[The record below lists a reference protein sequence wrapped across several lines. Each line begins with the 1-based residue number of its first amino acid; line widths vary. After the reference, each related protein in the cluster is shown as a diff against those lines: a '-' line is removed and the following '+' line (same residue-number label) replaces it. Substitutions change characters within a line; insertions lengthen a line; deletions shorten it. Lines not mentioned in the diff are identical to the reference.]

1 MAVGRITGPLLKANL
16 LRDGVDLAFETDL
29 LYLDVTNGKVG
40 IKRQPDPLYDLDVD
54 GTTRS
59 TNLNVTDEADI
70 ASFTISGNT
79 ISSTNSTINIEAS
92 GTNPVVYQGKIV
104 TGDLQLST
112 NVIEVTVA
120 DEDLQI
126 NTAGTGKVVVGTV
139 AHNTEVLVNGN
150 LHATGNITADGD
162 IQIGD
167 VTGQDNVVFNADIN
181 SDIIP
186 NTNNSFDLGSDPTTG
201 GQAWKNVYADNIVTN
216 TLELQDL
223 TVNGDFE
230 VTNTSTFNGD
240 VTLGS
245 DNTDTVTFNGKVNS
259 NIIPTADAFYDIGA
273 TGSRWANAYL
283 NRIEIDGVVIDNN
296 TIETTLNNDDLTLS
310 ANGIGKIAIP
320 DNDVLIDQDL
330 TVNGTTNLTDTDIT
344 GTLTQTGLVT
354 VVGDIDQTGDFTT
367 SGTATITG
375 NITATGTL
383 EVGDISVSGNTVEVT
398 TADTDLNLVPNGTGD
413 VVFEDIRVHNNTFQS
428 TQTDENIVIQPNGTG
443 NVVIDND
450 QSLQIPVGTD
460 AQRPTAPTN
469 GMVRYNTDRSQ
480 YEGYNATYSKW
491 LPLSGVQDYDGNTKI
506 TAESAPG
513 ANENVLSFYADGNLT
528 ATIDNDKLF
537 AEKIETTGITIENNN
552 ITAINIDADINIST
566 TGSGGVKIGNLKI
579 NSNSITNVVPNAVT
593 EFTETGTGYVKIAG
607 ANGVVI
613 PSGTNFEQ
621 PASPQAGMIRY
632 NTYYQY
638 VEVYDASLGWINS
651 AGTSAGISLLQA
663 TDLGIVSA
671 LLFG

>member
-40 IKRQPDPLYDLDVD
+40 IKRQPDPLYDLDVN

-59 TNLNVTDEADI
+59 TNLNVTNEADL
-70 ASFTISGNT
+70 ASINISGNT
-79 ISSTNSTINIEAS
+79 ISSSESTISIEPS

-112 NVIEVTVA
+112 NVIEVTA
-120 DEDLQI
+120 TGEDLQI
-126 NTAGTGKVVVGTV
+126 NTVGTGQVIVGTV
-139 AHNTEVLVNGN
+139 ADNTDVLVNGN

-162 IQIGD
+162 ITIGD
-167 VTGQDNVVFNADIN
+167 ANTDNVVFNADIN

-186 NTNNSFDLGSDPTTG
+186 NSNNTFNLGSDPSTG
-201 GQAWKNVYADNIVTN
+201 GKAWRNVFADNIVTN
-216 TLELQDL
+216 TLQLQDL
-223 TVNGDFE
+223 TVDRNFE
-230 VTNTSTFNGD
+230 VSGTATLNGD
-240 VTLGS
+240 VAIGS
-245 DNTDTVTFNGKVNS
+245 NNADNVTFNGRVNS
-259 NIIPTADAFYDIGA
+259 NILPTADSFYDLGA
-273 TGSRWANAYL
+273 PGARWANTYL
-283 NRIEIDGVVIDNN
+283 DRIEIDGVVIDNN
-296 TIETTLNNDDLTLS
+296 TIETTLNDDDLTLS
-310 ANGIGKIAIP
+310 ANGTGKISIP
-320 DNDVLIDQDL
+320 NNDVLIDQDL
-330 TVNGTTNLTDTDIT
+330 TVDGTTNLADTNIT
-344 GTLTQTGLVT
+344 GTLTQTGVVT

-367 SGTATITG
+367 SGTATVTG

-383 EVGDISVSGNTVEVT
+383 EVGDILVSGNTVEVT
-398 TADTDLNLVPNGTGD
+398 TADTDLNLIPNGTGA
-413 VVFEDIRVHNNTFQS
+413 VVFENIRVQNNVFES
-428 TQTDENIVIQPNGTG
+428 TQANQDIVLQPTETG
-443 NVVIDND
+443 SVIIDSD

-460 AQRPTAPTN
+460 AERPATPAN

-491 LPLSGVQDYDGNTKI
+491 LPLSGVQDFDGNTKI

-513 ANENVLSFYADGNLT
+513 ANENVISFYAAGNLT
-528 ATIDNDKLF
+528 ATIDSDKLF

-552 ITAINIDADINIST
+552 ITAINVDADINIST
-566 TGSGGVKIGNLKI
+566 TGTGGVKVGNLKI
-579 NSNSITNVVPNAVT
+579 NSNSITNVVTDAVT
-593 EFTETGTGYVKIAG
+593 EFTQSGTGYIKIAG

-613 PSGTNFEQ
+613 PSGTNSDL
-621 PASPQAGMIRY
+621 PAVPQAGMIRY
-632 NTYYQY
+632 NTFYQY

-651 AGTSAGISLLQA
+651 AGTSSGISLGQA

>member
-40 IKRQPDPLYDLDVD
+40 IKRQPDPLYDLDVN
-54 GTTRS
+54 GTSRS
-59 TNLNVTDEADI
+59 TNLNVTNQADI
-70 ASFTISGNT
+70 ASFTISSNT

-104 TGDLQLST
+104 TGDLQLSA

-126 NTAGTGKVVVGTV
+126 NTVGTGKVVVGTI
-139 AHNTEVLVNGN
+139 AHNTDVLINGN

-162 IQIGD
+162 ITIGD
-167 VTGQDNVVFNADIN
+167 ANTDNVVFNADIN

-186 NTNNSFDLGSDPTTG
+186 NANNTFNLGSDPATG
-201 GQAWKNVYADNIVTN
+201 GKAWKNIYVDNIVTN
-216 TLELQDL
+216 TLVLQDL
-223 TVNGDFE
+223 TVNDNFE
-230 VTNTSTFNGD
+230 VAGLSTFNGN
-240 VTLGS
+240 VILGS
-245 DNTDTVTFNGKVNS
+245 NTADTVTFNGKVNS
-259 NIIPTADAFYDIGA
+259 NIVPTADAFYDIGA

-296 TIETTLNNDDLTLS
+296 TIGTTLNNDDLTLS
-310 ANGIGKIAIP
+310 AHGTGKVSIP
-320 DNDVLIDQDL
+320 SNDVLIDQDL
-330 TVNGTTNLTDTDIT
+330 TVNGTTNLTDANIT
-344 GTLTQTGLVT
+344 GTLNQTGVVT

-383 EVGDISVSGNTVEVT
+383 AVGDISVAGHTIEVT
-398 TADTDLNLVPNGTGD
+398 TLDTDLNLIPNGTGD
-413 VVFEDIRVHNNTFQS
+413 VVFEDIRVHNNNFES
-428 TQTDENIVIQPNGTG
+428 TQPNQDIVIQPNGTG
-443 NVVIDND
+443 NVVIDNN

-460 AQRPTAPTN
+460 AERPASPTN

-528 ATIDNDKLF
+528 ATIDSTKLF
-537 AEKIETTGITIENNN
+537 AEKIETTGITINNNN

-566 TGSGGVKIGNLKI
+566 SGTGGVKIGNLKI
-579 NSNSITNVVPNAVT
+579 NSNSITNVVADAVT
-593 EFTETGTGYVKIAG
+593 EFRESGTGYVKIAG
-607 ANGVVI
+607 TNGVVI
-613 PSGTNFEQ
+613 PSGTNFQQ
-621 PASPQAGMIRY
+621 PAAPQAGMIRY

-651 AGTSAGISLLQA
+651 GGPSSGISILQA

>member
-40 IKRQPDPLYDLDVD
+40 IKRQPDPLYDLDVN

-59 TNLNVTDEADI
+59 TTLDVTNEADI

-79 ISSTNSTINIEAS
+79 ISSTNSTISIEAS

-112 NVIEVTVA
+112 NIIEVTA
-120 DEDLQI
+120 SNEDLQI
-126 NTAGTGKVVVGTV
+126 NTVGAGKVVVGTV
-139 AHNTEVLVNGN
+139 AHNTDVLVNGN

-167 VTGQDNVVFNADIN
+167 ANTDNVVFNADIN

-186 NTNNSFDLGSDPTTG
+186 NTNNSFNLGSNPATG
-201 GQAWKNVYADNIVTN
+201 GQAWKNVYANNIVTN

-223 TVNGDFE
+223 TVNGNFE
-230 VTNTSTFNGD
+230 VAGTATLNGD
-240 VTLGS
+240 ITLGNA
-245 DNTDTVTFNGKVNS
+245 NTDLVTFNGEVNS
-259 NIIPTADAFYDIGA
+259 NIVPTTTAFYDLGA

-283 NRIEIDGVVIDNN
+283 NRIEIDGIVVDTN
-296 TIETTLNNDDLTLS
+296 TIQTTLNNDDLTLS
-310 ANGIGKIAIP
+310 ASGSGKIAVP
-320 DNDVLIDQDL
+320 SNNVLIDENL
-330 TVNGTTNLTDTDIT
+330 TVNGTTNLAGTNIA
-344 GTLTQTGLVT
+344 GTLNQTGVVT
-354 VVGDIDQTGDFTT
+354 VVGDINQTGDFTT
-367 SGTATITG
+367 SGTTTVTG
-375 NITATGTL
+375 NVTATGTL
-383 EVGDISVSGNTVEVT
+383 NVGDISVHGNTVEVT
-398 TADTDLNLVPNGTGD
+398 TTDTDLNLTANGLGD
-413 VVFEDIRVHNNTFQS
+413 LVFEDIRVHDATFSS
-428 TQTDENIVIQPNGTG
+428 TQTNENIVLQPNGTG
-443 NVVIDND
+443 NVIIDND

-460 AQRPTAPTN
+460 SQRPASPTN
-469 GMVRYNTDRSQ
+469 GMVRYNTDRSH

-491 LPLSGVQDYDGNTKI
+491 LPLSGVQDYAGNTYI
-506 TAESAPG
+506 TAEDTPG
-513 ANENVLSFYADGNLT
+513 AGGNTIKFYADNVNNT
-528 ATIDNDKLF
+528 YIDSDKLYTDKF
-537 AEKIETTGITIENNN
+537 ETSGITIENNN
-552 ITAINIDADINIST
+552 ITAINVDTDINIT
-566 TGSGGVKIGNLKI
+566 TSGTGGVVIGNLKI
-579 NSNSITNVVPNAVT
+579 NSDSITNIVPNAIT

-607 ANGVVI
+607 TNGVVI
-613 PSGTNFEQ
+613 PSGTNFDL

>member
-40 IKRQPDPLYDLDVD
+40 IKRQPDPLYDLDVN

-59 TNLNVTDEADI
+59 TNLNVTNEADI
-70 ASFTISGNT
+70 ASFTISSNT

-112 NVIEVTVA
+112 NVIEVTA
-120 DEDLQI
+120 IDEDLQI
-126 NTAGTGKVVVGTV
+126 NTLGTGKVVVGTI
-139 AHNTEVLVNGN
+139 AHNTDVLVNGN

-162 IQIGD
+162 ITIGD
-167 VTGQDNVVFNADIN
+167 ANTDNVVFNADIN

-186 NTNNSFDLGSDPTTG
+186 NTNNEFNLGSNPATG
-201 GQAWKNVYADNIVTN
+201 GKAWKNVYADNIVAN
-216 TLELQDL
+216 TLQLQDL
-223 TVNGDFE
+223 TVDQNFE
-230 VTNTSTFNGD
+230 VSGTATLNGD
-240 VTLGS
+240 VTLGDTS
-245 DNTDTVTFNGKVNS
+245 ADNVTFNGKVNS
-259 NIIPTADAFYDIGA
+259 NIVPTTNAFYDLGA

-296 TIETTLNNDDLTLS
+296 TIETTSNNDDLTL
-310 ANGIGKIAIP
+310 AAHGTGKVSIP
-320 DNDVLIDQDL
+320 SNDVLIDQDL
-330 TVNGTTNLTDTDIT
+330 TVNGTTNLTDVNIT
-344 GTLTQTGLVT
+344 GTLNQTGVVT

-383 EVGDISVSGNTVEVT
+383 EVGDIAVSGNTVEVT
-398 TADTDLNLVPNGTGD
+398 TLDTDLNLVPNGTGD

-428 TQTDENIVIQPNGTG
+428 TQTNQNIVIQPNGTG
-443 NVVIDND
+443 NVVIDNN

-460 AQRPTAPTN
+460 AERPVSPTN

-491 LPLSGVQDYDGNTKI
+491 LPLSGVQDYDGNTYI

-513 ANENVLSFYADGNLT
+513 ANENVISFYADGNLT
-528 ATIDNDKLF
+528 ATIDNTKLF

-566 TGSGGVKIGNLKI
+566 SGSGGVKIGNLKI

-593 EFTETGTGYVKIAG
+593 EFTENGTGYVKIAG

-613 PSGTNFEQ
+613 PSGTNADL

-632 NTYYQY
+632 NIYYQY

>member
-40 IKRQPDPLYDLDVD
+40 IKRQPDPLYDLDVN

-59 TNLNVTDEADI
+59 TNLTVTNEADI
-70 ASFTISGNT
+70 ASFTISSNT

-92 GTNPVVYQGKIV
+92 GTNPVVYQGKLV

-112 NVIEVTVA
+112 NVIEVTA
-120 DEDLQI
+120 IDEDLQI
-126 NTAGTGKVVVGTV
+126 NTAGSGKVVVGTV
-139 AHNTEVLVNGN
+139 AHNTDVVVNGS

-167 VTGQDNVVFNADIN
+167 ANTDNVVFNADIN

-186 NTNNSFDLGSDPTTG
+186 NINNNFNLGSDPVTG
-201 GQAWKNVYADNIVTN
+201 GKAWKNVYADTIVTT
-216 TLELQDL
+216 TLDLQDL
-223 TVNGDFE
+223 TVHGNFE
-230 VTNTSTFNGD
+230 VTNASTFNGD
-240 VTLGS
+240 VTLG
-245 DNTDTVTFNGKVNS
+245 TDTTNTINFNGAVNS
-259 NIIPTADAFYDIGA
+259 NILPTADAFYDIGA

-283 NRIEIDGVVIDNN
+283 NRIEIDGIVIDNN
-296 TIETTLNNDDLTLS
+296 TITTLLNNDLTLS
-310 ANGIGKIAIP
+310 ASGTGKISVP
-320 DNDVLIDQDL
+320 SNDVLIDQNL
-330 TVNGTTNLTDTDIT
+330 TVNGTTNLTDVNVT
-344 GTLTQTGLVT
+344 GTLNQTGVVT
-354 VVGDIDQTGDFTT
+354 VVGNIDQTGDFTT

-383 EVGDISVSGNTVEVT
+383 EVGDIAVSGNTVEVT

-413 VVFEDIRVHNNTFQS
+413 VVFEDIRVHNNTFES
-428 TQTDENIVIQPNGTG
+428 TQTDQDIVIQPNGTG

-460 AQRPTAPTN
+460 AERPASPTN

-513 ANENVLSFYADGNLT
+513 ANDNVISFYADGNLT
-528 ATIDNDKLF
+528 ATIDSTKLF

-566 TGSGGVKIGNLKI
+566 TGTGGVKIGNLKI
-579 NSNSITNVVPNAVT
+579 NSNSITNVVPDAVT
-593 EFTETGTGYVKIAG
+593 EFTESGTGYVKIAG

-613 PSGTNFEQ
+613 PSGTTGEQ
-621 PASPQAGMIRY
+621 PVVPQAGMIRY

>member
-40 IKRQPDPLYDLDVD
+40 IKRQPDPLYDLDVN

-59 TNLNVTDEADI
+59 TNLTVTNEADI
-70 ASFTISGNT
+70 ASFNISGNT
-79 ISSTNSTINIEAS
+79 ISSTESTINIEAS

-104 TGDLQLST
+104 TGDLQLSS
-112 NVIEVTVA
+112 NMIEVTVP

-126 NTAGTGKVVVGTV
+126 NTAGSGKVVVGTV
-139 AHNTEVLVNGN
+139 AHNTDVLVNGN

-167 VTGQDNVVFNADIN
+167 ANTDNVVFNADIN

-186 NTNNSFDLGSDPTTG
+186 NVNNNFNLGSDPATG
-201 GQAWKNVYADNIVTN
+201 GKAWKNVYADTIVTT
-216 TLELQDL
+216 TLDLQDL
-223 TVNGDFE
+223 TVHGDFE
-230 VTNTSTFNGD
+230 VTNSSTFNGD
-240 VTLGS
+240 ITLGT
-245 DNTDTVTFNGKVNS
+245 DNTNTVNFNGKVNS
-259 NIIPTADAFYDIGA
+259 NILPAADAFYDIGA
-273 TGSRWANAYL
+273 SGSRWANAYL
-283 NRIEIDGVVIDNN
+283 NRIEIDSVVIDNN
-296 TIETTLNNDDLTLS
+296 TIETMQNNDDLTLS
-310 ANGIGKIAIP
+310 AHGTGKISIP
-320 DNDVLIDQDL
+320 TNDVLIDQDL
-330 TVNGTTNLTDTDIT
+330 TVNGTTSLTDTNIT
-344 GTLTQTGLVT
+344 GTLDQTGLVT
-354 VVGDIDQTGDFTT
+354 VVGDINQTGDFTT
-367 SGTATITG
+367 SGTATVTG
-375 NITATGTL
+375 DITATGTL
-383 EVGDISVSGNTVEVT
+383 AVGDISVSGNTIEVT
-398 TADTDLNLVPNGTGD
+398 VQNNDLNLVPNGTGS
-413 VVFEDIRVHNNTFQS
+413 VVFENIRVNGNTFES
-428 TQTDENIVIQPNGTG
+428 TQTNQDIVLQPSGTG
-443 NVVIDND
+443 NVIIDND

-460 AQRPTAPTN
+460 AERPASPTN
-469 GMVRYNTDRSQ
+469 GMVRYNTDRSY
-480 YEGYNATYSKW
+480 YEGYNAAYSKW

-506 TAESAPG
+506 TAESTPG
-513 ANENVLSFYADGNLT
+513 ANENVLSFYADNNLT
-528 ATIDNDKLF
+528 ATIDSDKLF

-552 ITAINIDADINIST
+552 ITAINIDADINIRT

-593 EFTETGTGYVKIAG
+593 EFTESGTGYVKIAG

-613 PSGTNFEQ
+613 PSGTTLEY
-621 PASPQAGMIRY
+621 PAAPQAGMIRY
-632 NTYYQY
+632 NTYYQF

>member
-40 IKRQPDPLYDLDVD
+40 IHRQPDPLYDLDIN

-59 TNLNVTDEADI
+59 TNLNVTNEADI
-70 ASFTISGNT
+70 ASFTILGNT
-79 ISSTNSTINIEAS
+79 ISSTSSTISIEAS

-120 DEDLQI
+120 NEDLQI
-126 NTAGTGKVVVGTV
+126 NTVGTGKVVVGTV
-139 AHNTEVLVNGN
+139 AHNTDVLVNGN

-167 VTGQDNVVFNADIN
+167 ANTDNVVFNADIN

-186 NTNNSFDLGSDPTTG
+186 NTNNTFNLGSDPTTG
-201 GQAWKNVYADNIVTN
+201 GQAWKNVYANNIVTN
-216 TLELQDL
+216 TLQLQDL
-223 TVNGDFE
+223 TVNGTFE
-230 VTNTSTFNGD
+230 VAGTATLNGDITLGNASTDLIAFNGE
-240 VTLGS
+240 V
-245 DNTDTVTFNGKVNS
+245 NT
-259 NIIPTADAFYDIGA
+259 NIVPTTTAFYDLGA

-283 NRIEIDGVVIDNN
+283 NRVEVDGVVIDTN
-296 TIETTLNNDDLTLS
+296 TIQTTVGNDDLTLS
-310 ANGIGKIAIP
+310 ASGSGKIAVP
-320 DNDVLIDQDL
+320 SNNVLIDENL
-330 TVNGTTNLTDTDIT
+330 TVNGTTNLAGTNIT
-344 GTLTQTGLVT
+344 GTLNQTGVVT
-354 VVGDIDQTGDFTT
+354 VVGDINQTGDFTA
-367 SGTATITG
+367 SGTINVTG

-383 EVGDISVSGNTVEVT
+383 GVGDISVHGNTVEVT
-398 TADTDLNLVPNGTGD
+398 TADTDLNLIANGLGD
-413 VVFEDIRVHNNTFQS
+413 LVFEDIRVHDATFSS
-428 TQTDENIVIQPNGTG
+428 TQTNENIVLQPNGTG
-443 NVVIDND
+443 NVIIDNN

-460 AQRPTAPTN
+460 AQRPASPTN
-469 GMVRYNTDRSQ
+469 GMVRYNTDRSH

-491 LPLSGVQDYDGNTKI
+491 LPLSGVQDYAGNTYI
-506 TAESAPG
+506 TPEDSPG
-513 ANENVLSFYADGNLT
+513 AGGNTIKFYANNVNT
-528 ATIDNDKLF
+528 ASIDSDKLYTNKF
-537 AEKIETTGITIENNN
+537 QTSGITIENNN
-552 ITAINIDADINIST
+552 ITAINVDTDINIT
-566 TGSGGVKIGNLKI
+566 TSGTGGVVIGNLKI
-579 NSNSITNVVPNAVT
+579 NSNSITNVVSNAVT
-593 EFTETGTGYVKIAG
+593 EFTESGTGYVKIAG

-613 PSGTNFEQ
+613 PSGSNLDL